1 MIWGLTAPIAVEVYQ
16 GLGDG
21 MSFRELAIG
30 DIWSIGQRGAI
41 ELKGKRYVPLV
52 YYGLTKSNNQVITAR
67 PRNNQKWYVVLT
79 NNNEIAYYQT
89 EMENGRLA
97 LGKQVKKHLQDI
109 RETSAAAPQKEYKDL
124 SVDQLKKL
132 ADVGD
137 TEAKEVLQKRSG
149 KEEGNPES
157 QAPTGGGLFPPIGP
171 GINIIPPKLPD
182 LKNLLIA
189 GLILIFASGVIL
201 TDKK

>member
-1 MIWGLTAPIAVEVYQ
+1 MIWGLTAPIGVEVYQ
-16 GLGDG
+16 PVGDG

-41 ELKGKRYVPLV
+41 ELKGKRYVPLT

-67 PRNNQKWYVVLT
+67 PSAGQKWYVVLT
-79 NNNEIAYYQT
+79 NRNEIAYYQT
-89 EMENGRLA
+89 ETDNGRLTI
-97 LGKQVKKHLQDI
+97 GQQRRESLQDI
-109 RETSAAAPQKEYKDL
+109 RETSAAAPRKGHEDL
-124 SVDQLKKL
+124 SDDQLKKL
-132 ADVGD
+132 VDVGD
-137 TEAKEVLQKRSG
+137 TEAKKVLQKRSG

-171 GINIIPPKLPD
+171 GINIVPPKLPD

-189 GLILIFASGVIL
+189 GLILILASGVVL

>member
-1 MIWGLTAPIAVEVYQ
+1 MIWGLTAPIAVEDYQ
-16 GLGDG
+16 PVGDG

-41 ELKGKRYVPLV
+41 EMKGKRYVPLV

-97 LGKQVKKHLQDI
+97 LGKQVKKHLQDKQTYSDNWA
-109 RETSAAAPQKEYKDL
+109 EL
-124 SVDQLKKL
+124 SVDSITY
-132 ADVGD
+132 DVQD
-137 TEAKEVLQKRSG
+137 DE
-149 KEEGNPES
+149 N
-157 QAPTGGGLFPPIGP
+157 
-171 GINIIPPKLPD
+171 
-182 LKNLLIA
+182 
-189 GLILIFASGVIL
+189 
-201 TDKK
+201 TDKDNLYIIEYTLTITNYNHFN

>member
-67 PRNNQKWYVVLT
+67 PSAGQKWYVVLT
-79 NNNEIAYYQT
+79 NRNEIAYYQT
-89 EMENGRLA
+89 EPENGRLTI
-97 LGKQVKKHLQDI
+97 GQQRRESLQDI
-109 RETSAAAPQKEYKDL
+109 RETSAAAPQKGYKDL

-137 TEAKEVLQKRSG
+137 KEAEEVLQKRISE
-149 KEEGNPES
+149 EEGNPES

-171 GINIIPPKLPD
+171 GINIIPPTLPD